1 MVMKWAL
8 ALPSFVF
15 LLTGCGGPQAA
26 HPSTSGHS
34 PVPTA
39 SAATTP
45 NPTAT
50 PVPVSAAPILTPGAI
65 PLTVFSLKPGGQ
77 AGGTLTCPEW
87 VVLNSTR
94 LSYTDSELNE
104 MANAFRIVANA
115 GLFPKTIPD
124 TLRIIQGR
132 PTPLPKALATASPD
146 CAIFLQITNTGR
158 GTVQIPEVG
167 FLLTRDPEPNRDQYR
182 LVEACS
188 LQGSRQYCGPERGGG
203 PTGCSVYVADVQLQ
217 TGGAGTAFTTS
228 PKPARPDLQCPE
240 ITLGPG
246 QSTEIYLTSSSSPDR
261 TDPGRGDLKRQ
272 NDGGDPGVREHRF
285 IRRPIAVHLLSAQR
299 SCIHS
304 QLVRHGRTGL
314 GKPCTP
320 ECVVYLGS
328 TLELRPARQGCG
340 LLVCGDL

>member
-39 SAATTP
+39 AAVTTP

-246 QSTEIYLTSSSSPDR
+246 QSTEIYLTSSSSQPFVYQIEPILVVVTSSGKTTVAIPEFANTAAFAAPSQFICYQLSGHAFTASWSG
-261 TDPGRGDLKRQ
+261 TDALDWESRAHQ
-272 NDGGDPGVREHRF
+272 N
-285 IRRPIAVHLLSAQR
+285 AW
-299 SCIHS
+299 CI
-304 QLVRHGRTGL
+304 
-314 GKPCTP
+314 
-320 ECVVYLGS
+320 
-328 TLELRPARQGCG
+328 
-340 LLVCGDL
+340 